1 MEVETSTANQ
11 PLQLGLQRSTQ
22 RGTRCIMLPNLHA
35 FLPAL
40 RIVHSSLHD
49 LRHVFSLPH
58 RWSLIQK
65 RHMNSLRAMC
75 FDGAHRTEQGVFQVA
90 GPPVQQF
97 DLVLPTVPCGQQTG
111 RCERVTVA
119 MSASGPAVECHCRS
133 TVLWWMVPVCM
144 CPVVHCDDPPSNYR
158 SVRLQ
163 GPWNGITDGTSLQFP
178 SHAPPYP
185 YEVPVP
191 FLRPCVRETKDR
203 HRRQWQKLLRNRC
216 CKSGSARR
224 CAWPYISGFRPRTL
238 YHGEQHVFLQCSM
251 HTMQCTRPWP
261 SDFRNHLQLRSL
273 KFLYRYANG
282 FRQGKSVSLGFSPV
296 PCVTR

>member
-1 MEVETSTANQ
+1 VRGRESSRWLPSEHRSRPSSPHQ
-11 PLQLGLQRSTQ
+11 SWLSQLIASRPSNRRWHVRSSGKTLQRSW
-22 RGTRCIMLPNLHA
+22 
-35 FLPAL
+35 
-40 RIVHSSLHD
+40 
-49 LRHVFSLPH
+49 
-58 RWSLIQK
+58 RW
-65 RHMNSLRAMC
+65 RPR
-75 FDGAHRTEQGVFQVA
+75 VFQVA

-97 DLVLPTVPCGQQTG
+97 DLMLPTVPCGQQTG

-238 YHGEQHVFLQCSM
+238 YHGEQHVFLRCSM